1 MQLTIVLLSIGWVSP
16 ALAVVFSWSNAAG
29 GTFNTPA
36 NWSPIGVPS
45 SFDTAQ
51 FNLPNTYTVTVNAS
65 AGVNTL
71 TQSQGDVTLNLVGV
85 TLLLTNTTN
94 NILGSAGQTS
104 TLRVNGGAFSPGN
117 LTVGGPAGSTSNLF
131 LDSAVI
137 TSLGFGTF
145 LVGSSGTG
153 NFTLQNGATLTTPFG
168 TAIGVNTSGVGTA
181 TVAGTGSLWTITN
194 LPLRVGSSGTGTLNI
209 LSNGNVNA
217 FGLEVGENLNSIGT
231 VSMSGSGATF
241 TTAGTANIGGT
252 SAALPAA
259 SATLNI
265 GTGAT
270 MNLNGTTNLRTN
282 AKVNV
287 SGGTLNL
294 STVSIATGTTFNWT
308 AGTINFATAPTIT
321 ASVLNTLLAGTNTLG
336 ANRTLSATAGTLS
349 LTTPLILTGGQISA
363 PTLSV
368 AANMDISG
376 FSTVTATNTLLLQ
389 SGTTI
394 QLGNFSTLNATT
406 SITNNGS
413 TLALQGP
420 LARVTGPFANFAGFV
435 TGTGR
440 FTSGMNNGANG
451 FILVNTGYQIIID
464 AGTPTNA
471 GTIELAGG
479 TIQYSGT
486 LTNLATGT
494 ISGRGVFRGSANTP
508 GSNGLTNNGV
518 LSFSGGLTD
527 IFGDVNNAASGTIV
541 AAGAS
546 TVTFYDDVV
555 NNGEIR
561 TAAGSRTVFFGSVT
575 GAGPFTG
582 TGVVELNG
590 DLKPGNSP
598 AEVTFSGNVTLN
610 ATAGLDIELGGT
622 TKGSQYDSLTI
633 AGAASLSGDLNV
645 SLLGGFAPTSGQS
658 FEILTAAGGIGGT
671 FDAVTLPALA
681 GGLHFN
687 LAYNPTAVTLAV
699 AGILGDYNR
708 NGNVD
713 AADYVL
719 WRKSLSQLGPPLAAD
734 GNNNGL
740 IDPADFTIWRANYGA
755 PPGSGSGATGTGAIP
770 EPVSLSLLALAL
782 VPLAAT
788 RPRFKWCPLCEA
800 ERAGKLRRTPRL
812 RLSATPRLSQPASS
826 PPCSTAKLAVGSDPA
841 PTHSHPT
848 ATIPTRRCRQK
859 LPSRSRSI
867 SRLARLARPH
877 RRTGRGHEL
886 TSRIVPCRCARYP
899 FWNCCRAHQQTP
911 QTPLPEANPSRVRVP
926 GCRLATQL
934 PFPLA
939 RFQPRRRSL
948 HSCSRPRRPWPAF
961 CATEHNRPSRPGRC
975 RSRRRPAAG
984 WSRSRPARCCS
995 RHC

>member
-1 MQLTIVLLSIGWVSP
+1 MQLTAALLSIGWASP
-16 ALAVVFSWSNAAG
+16 ALAVVYSWSNAAG
-29 GTFNTPA
+29 GTFASAA
-36 NWSPIGVPS
+36 NWLPIGVPS

-65 AGVNTL
+65 ATVNTL
-71 TQSQGDVTLNLVGV
+71 TQSQGDVTLNLGSS
-85 TLLLTNTTN
+85 TFLLTNITN
-94 NILGSAGQTS
+94 NILGAAGQTS
-104 TLRVNGGAFSPGN
+104 TLRINGGSFSPAN
-117 LTVGGPAGSTSNLF
+117 LTVAGPAGSTSNLI

-168 TAIGVNTSGVGTA
+168 TAIGVNAGGVGTA
-181 TVAGTGSLWTITN
+181 TVAGSNSLWTITN
-194 LPLRVGSSGTGTLNI
+194 LPLRVGSTGTGTLNI
-209 LSNGNVNA
+209 LANGSVNA
-217 FGLEVGENLNSIGT
+217 FGLEVGENLNSVGT

-270 MNLNGTTNLRTN
+270 MNLNGTTNFRTN
-282 AKVNV
+282 SKVNV

-294 STVSIATGTTFNWT
+294 TTVDIAAGTTFNWT

-349 LTTPLILTGGQISA
+349 LTTPLILNGGRISA
-363 PTLSV
+363 PTISV

-376 FSTVTATNTLLLQ
+376 FSTITAATTLILQ

-394 QLGNFSTLNATT
+394 QLGDFSTLHATT

-440 FTSGMNNGANG
+440 FTSGMNNGTNG
-451 FILVNTGYQIIID
+451 FIRVNTGDQIIID

-486 LTNLATGT
+486 LTNQATGT

-527 IFGDVNNAASGTIV
+527 IFGDVNNAASGIIV

-598 AEVTFSGNVTLN
+598 AEVTFGGNVTLN

-622 TKGSQYDSLTI
+622 AKGSQYDSLTI

-645 SLLGGFAPTSGQS
+645 SLLNGFAPISGQS
-658 FEILTAAGGIGGT
+658 FNILSAAGGISGT
-671 FDAVTLPALA
+671 FDATTFPALA
-681 GGLHFN
+681 GGLYFN
-687 LAYNPTAVTLAV
+687 LAYNPTAVTLSV
-699 AGILGDYNR
+699 AGILGDYNQS
-708 NGNVD
+708 GNVD

-734 GNNNGL
+734 GNNNGT
-740 IDPADFTIWRANYGA
+740 IDPADFTIWRNNYDVTA
-755 PPGSGSGATGTGAIP
+755 AASGATGSASAIP
-770 EPVSLSLLALAL
+770 EPTTLALLSIAL
-782 VPLAAT
+782 CLAAT
-788 RPRFKWCPLCEA
+788 RSP
-800 ERAGKLRRTPRL
+800 RTP
-812 RLSATPRLSQPASS
+812 TI
-826 PPCSTAKLAVGSDPA
+826 
-841 PTHSHPT
+841 SH
-848 ATIPTRRCRQK
+848 
-859 LPSRSRSI
+859 
-867 SRLARLARPH
+867 
-877 RRTGRGHEL
+877 
-886 TSRIVPCRCARYP
+886 
-899 FWNCCRAHQQTP
+899 
-911 QTPLPEANPSRVRVP
+911 
-926 GCRLATQL
+926 
-934 PFPLA
+934 
-939 RFQPRRRSL
+939 
-948 HSCSRPRRPWPAF
+948 
-961 CATEHNRPSRPGRC
+961 
-975 RSRRRPAAG
+975 
-984 WSRSRPARCCS
+984 
-995 RHC
+995 